1 MVLFLGGDRRWDL
14 PRMRLFCDWFVGAG
28 SRWPWGSA
36 PPPPGSWW
44 RLGGEA
50 AGGKGQMPWALCGG
64 ILNFI
69 PPDTW
74 SLAWTHGLSTRKA
87 LQKHVMT
94 TGCGTEK
101 MTGQDFVS
109 SQYEEKEG
117 DSAKYYLYCLP
128 QGYFLQYI
136 MTTIKQGHNII

>member
-1 MVLFLGGDRRWDL
+1 
-14 PRMRLFCDWFVGAG
+14 
-28 SRWPWGSA
+28 
-36 PPPPGSWW
+36 
-44 RLGGEA
+44 
-50 AGGKGQMPWALCGG
+50 
-64 ILNFI
+64 
-69 PPDTW
+69 
-74 SLAWTHGLSTRKA
+74 
-87 LQKHVMT
+87 
-94 TGCGTEK
+94 